1 MKRARK
7 LLALLLLLVFAV
19 AAIPTM
25 AFAADPDADGN
36 LTVTIPY
43 TTAVQKGGKN
53 APGIWAFALTPFEF
67 AGENASEDRYPDL
80 HLEVF
85 ITTTGAGE
93 FQKEFIISGPAE
105 QVHRFMD
112 EGFLVRQESLIESDS
127 WTFSGAVYH
136 IALRPV
142 ELDPSET
149 TGDSDMTFAPVI
161 HATSMMQTD
170 NGTFYSVI
178 GDPLEKMNF
187 GHIYTDDSAP
197 ITVEFPF
204 TKVVKQGDNTAPGK
218 QTFELEVFDENTPAL
233 FEDITFKAAAETD
246 GAGSFNGVISV
257 TGPRD
262 QVESFLS
269 EGALLREKKGT
280 AAGWTYSDAVWAILV
295 GGYDAEEDAYLWRAY
310 PAHPEHNDEDN
321 TDYYVINEDEETDK
335 IVFENTYTK
344 NTPPPS
350 DNGDNGGNGGSGD
363 PTPGTV
369 PPAPSGNG
377 SNTTPGTVTPAAT
390 GDSSHRALWVLLVL
404 SALTLCG
411 SATAVVYKKRHA

>member
-53 APGIWAFALTPFEF
+53 APGIWAFVLTPFEF
-67 AGENASEDRYPDL
+67 AGENNTQDPYPNLDL
-80 HLEVF
+80 KLDA
-85 ITTTGAGE
+85 TTIGAGE
-93 FQKEFIISGPAE
+93 FQNEFIISGPAE

-112 EGFLVRQESLIESDS
+112 EGFLVRQESLIVSDS

-142 ELDPSET
+142 ELDPGET

-161 HATSMMQTD
+161 HATSRIQTD
-170 NGTFYSVI
+170 NEDVYSVI

-187 GHIYTDDSAP
+187 GHTYTDDSAP

-218 QTFELEVFDENTPAL
+218 ETFELEVWGANTPDR
-233 FEDITFKAAAETD
+233 FEDITVKSTVETN
-246 GAGSFNGVISV
+246 GVGSFDGVFSV
-257 TGPRD
+257 TGPRN
-262 QVESFLS
+262 QVESFIF
-269 EGALLREKKGT
+269 EGLYLREKKGT
-280 AAGWTYSDAVWAILV
+280 AADWTYSDALWLIAV
-295 GGYDAEEDAYLWRAY
+295 GGYDAEEDAYLWSAY
-310 PAHPEHNDEDN
+310 PVRKPHDASGDYDIDN
-321 TDYYVINEDEETDK
+321 NGETDK
-335 IVFENTYTK
+335 MIFENTYTK
-344 NTPPPS
+344 NTPAPS
-350 DNGDNGGNGGSGD
+350 GNGNGGNNNNGGNGG
-363 PTPGTV
+363 
-369 PPAPSGNG
+369 
-377 SNTTPGTVTPAAT
+377 NTTPGTVKPAET
-390 GDSSHRALWVLLVL
+390 GDSSHKTLWMLLVL

-411 SATAVVYKKRHA
+411 SAAAVVYKKRHA

>member
-1 MKRARK
+1 
-7 LLALLLLLVFAV
+7 
-19 AAIPTM
+19 
-25 AFAADPDADGN
+25 
-36 LTVTIPY
+36 
-43 TTAVQKGGKN
+43 
-53 APGIWAFALTPFEF
+53 
-67 AGENASEDRYPDL
+67 
-80 HLEVF
+80 
-85 ITTTGAGE
+85 
-93 FQKEFIISGPAE
+93 
-105 QVHRFMD
+105 
-112 EGFLVRQESLIESDS
+112 
-127 WTFSGAVYH
+127 
-136 IALRPV
+136 
-142 ELDPSET
+142 
-149 TGDSDMTFAPVI
+149 
-161 HATSMMQTD
+161 
-170 NGTFYSVI
+170 
-178 GDPLEKMNF
+178 MNF

-350 DNGDNGGNGGSGD
+350 DNGDNGGSGD

-369 PPAPSGNG
+369 PPAPS
-377 SNTTPGTVTPAAT
+377 AT
-390 GDSSHRALWVLLVL
+390 GDSSHRALWLLLVL

>member
-25 AFAADPDADGN
+25 AFAADPDEDGN

-53 APGIWAFALTPFEF
+53 APGIWAFVLTPFEY
-67 AGENASEDRYPDL
+67 AGENDVQDPYPDL
-80 HLEVF
+80 DLEVF
-85 ITTTGAGE
+85 MTTTGTGE
-93 FQKEFIISGPAE
+93 FQNEFIISGPAE
-105 QVHRFMD
+105 QVHQFMD
-112 EGFLVRQESLIESDS
+112 EGFLVRQESLIASDS

-142 ELDPSET
+142 ELDPGET
-149 TGDSDMTFAPVI
+149 TGDSDMTYAPVI
-161 HATSMMQTD
+161 HATSMIRTD
-170 NGTFYSVI
+170 NEDVYSVI

-187 GHIYTDDSAP
+187 GHIYTDDTDP

-218 QTFELEVFDENTPAL
+218 QTFELEAFDENTPAL
-233 FEDITFKAAAETD
+233 FEDVTFKATVETD
-246 GAGSFNGVISV
+246 GVGSFNGMISV

-262 QVESFLS
+262 QVESFLV
-269 EGALLREKKGT
+269 EGVLLREKKGT
-280 AAGWTYSDAVWAILV
+280 AAGWTYSDAVWAVIV
-295 GGYDAEEDAYLWRAY
+295 GGFDADEDAYLWSAY
-310 PAHPEHNDEDN
+310 PAHLQHDDEEDI
-321 TDYYVINEDEETDK
+321 DYYTINEDEETDK

-344 NTPPPS
+344 NTPAPS
-350 DNGDNGGNGGSGD
+350 GDGDGGNNGNNNNGGNGG
-363 PTPGTV
+363 
-369 PPAPSGNG
+369 
-377 SNTTPGTVTPAAT
+377 NTTPGTVKPAET
-390 GDSSHRALWVLLVL
+390 GDSSHKTLWMLLVL

>member
-25 AFAADPDADGN
+25 AFAADPDEDGN

-53 APGIWAFALTPFEF
+53 APGIWAFVLTPFEF
-67 AGENASEDRYPDL
+67 AGENNTQNPYPNLDL
-80 HLEVF
+80 KLDA
-85 ITTTGAGE
+85 TTIGAGE
-93 FQKEFIISGPAE
+93 FQNEFIISGPAE

-112 EGFLVRQESLIESDS
+112 EGFLVRQESLIVSDS

-142 ELDPSET
+142 ELDPGET

-161 HATSMMQTD
+161 HATSRIQTD
-170 NGTFYSVI
+170 NEDVYSVI

-187 GHIYTDDSAP
+187 GHTYTDDSAP

-218 QTFELEVFDENTPAL
+218 ETFELEVWGANTPDR
-233 FEDITFKAAAETD
+233 FEDITVKSTVETN
-246 GAGSFNGVISV
+246 GVGSFDGVFSV

-262 QVESFLS
+262 QVESFIFGGLY
-269 EGALLREKKGT
+269 LREKKGT
-280 AAGWTYSDAVWAILV
+280 AADWTYSDALWLIAV
-295 GGYDAEEDAYLWRAY
+295 GDYDAEEDAYLWSAY
-310 PAHPEHNDEDN
+310 PVRKPHDASGDYDIDN
-321 TDYYVINEDEETDK
+321 NGETDK
-335 IVFENTYTK
+335 MIFENTYTK
-344 NTPPPS
+344 NTPAPS
-350 DNGDNGGNGGSGD
+350 GNGDGGNNNNGGNGG
-363 PTPGTV
+363 
-369 PPAPSGNG
+369 
-377 SNTTPGTVTPAAT
+377 NTTPGTVKPAET
-390 GDSSHRALWVLLVL
+390 GDSSHRTLWMLLFL

-411 SATAVVYKKRHA
+411 SAAAVVFKKRHA

>member
-53 APGIWAFALTPFEF
+53 APGIWAFVLTPFEY
-67 AGENASEDRYPDL
+67 AGENDTQDPCSNLNLRLDA
-80 HLEVF
+80 
-85 ITTTGAGE
+85 TTIGAGE
-93 FQKEFIISGPAE
+93 FQNEFIISGPAE

-112 EGFLVRQESLIESDS
+112 EGFLVRQESLIVSDS

-142 ELDPSET
+142 ELDPDET
-149 TGDSDMTFAPVI
+149 TGDSDMTYAPVI
-161 HATSMMQTD
+161 HATSMIRTD
-170 NGTFYSVI
+170 NEDVYSVI

-187 GHIYTDDSAP
+187 GHTYTDDSAP

-218 QTFELEVFDENTPAL
+218 ETFELELCGSTTPDL
-233 FEDITFKAAAETD
+233 FEDITVKSTVETD
-246 GAGSFNGVISV
+246 GVGSFDGVFSV

-262 QVESFLS
+262 QVESFIF
-269 EGALLREKKGT
+269 EGLYLREKKGT
-280 AAGWTYSDAVWAILV
+280 AANWTYSDALWVIAV
-295 GGYDAEEDAYLWRAY
+295 GGYDADEDAYLWSAY
-310 PAHPEHNDEDN
+310 PVRKLHDALG
-321 TDYYVINEDEETDK
+321 DYYEIDNDGETDK
-335 IVFENTYTK
+335 MIFENTYTK
-344 NTPPPS
+344 NTPAPS
-350 DNGDNGGNGGSGD
+350 GDGDGGNNGNNNNGGNGG
-363 PTPGTV
+363 
-369 PPAPSGNG
+369 
-377 SNTTPGTVTPAAT
+377 NTTPGTVKPAET
-390 GDSSHRALWVLLVL
+390 GDSSHKTLWMLLVL